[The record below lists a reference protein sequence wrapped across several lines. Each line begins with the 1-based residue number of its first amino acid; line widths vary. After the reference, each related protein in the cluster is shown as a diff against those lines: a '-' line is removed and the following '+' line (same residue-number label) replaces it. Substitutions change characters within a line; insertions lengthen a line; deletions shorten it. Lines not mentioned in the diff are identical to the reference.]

1 MAEPAQQPA
10 TSSSHS
16 TAFKIAK
23 SAQDALV
30 ETFKYLKYVR
40 TTLPEEPSL
49 KANIE
54 VKQKLSMEPIRFYAI
69 HAQPLPKDRK
79 VFLQRRGY
87 RTGLFGWTFG
97 GWLGGSK
104 LPGIDVTPASSESWS
119 RPTTLSSKHQ
129 TQIEK
134 DISRLFNP
142 DSSAVPN
149 SRLLETLLVHIPVR
163 SGDGYFR
170 LRITSA
176 NGKKTIAES
185 PVFRVGSLT
194 WASAHPQ
201 GATPLGL
208 VPELGARSLF
218 LTGQAAAWAGFYA
231 AFPFLKIGQML
242 PGLGPWSQR
251 MLQWAYSAA
260 GGDMKRQELD
270 ERFKVSE
277 TFRKANDR
285 LYKEVPFG
293 AAGIRTAADLVA
305 DDEAGTGGVA
315 YDRSRELMT
324 RSFALTR
331 GLYALLLAARTYG
344 TGHTCVDWDVGT
356 AGTQPPD
363 ADYHVEAQRHWSA
376 KQHTCKAST
385 ARLSPACVFVP
396 ESSSEVATA
405 VKIFVDNDYQFAIRG
420 GGHAPNPGWAST
432 RSGVLISL
440 SELSNIEISDDSSTG
455 PRKSR
460 ERSGTRYCRRAFRIR
475 RIPTRRL
482 PKPEHSRALLGFWGP
497 RREEVSGDWSRKQV
511 GGVYSKT
518 AEHNITVAGGQVSKV
533 GVSGFLLGW
542 TLFLDALARVLCEYR
557 TIIVLASGEI
567 AIVTS
572 QSNKDLFKALKGGTS
587 NFGLFSLL
595 EIYDRKGVEADPK
608 THMVPTF
615 ICNPSKNIDMARF
628 YTFHSDPITTPPPVF
643 KPFFDVPTVQ
653 RTVQVKTVKEA
664 NDDIIEGFDDGLRY
678 DMQTYSIQADAG
690 LFKQLHEIWHSTTI
704 GLNSTVPGWSSI
716 MLYQPFSNNMIRT
729 IGYELLHCYMFTWLR
744 QEHDREVYTE
754 IKKLLSVSRDI
765 AESQNRLER
774 YIYPN
779 YAGSE
784 QKPIESYGPVQVN
797 FLRKVKAE
805 YDPDGIFENLCRG
818 GFKIPSQHSNAQN
831 ITPSVQASLFDQ

>member
-40 TTLPEEPSL
+40 TTLPEEPSF
-49 KANIE
+49 KTNIE

-69 HAQPLPKDRK
+69 HARANTTVPVSVFGPEPLPKDRK

-129 TQIEK
+129 TQIQK

-231 AFPFLKIGQML
+231 AFPFLKIGQMV

-315 YDRSRELMT
+315 YDRSRE
-324 RSFALTR
+324 
-331 GLYALLLAARTYG
+331 
-344 TGHTCVDWDVGT
+344 
-356 AGTQPPD
+356 
-363 ADYHVEAQRHWSA
+363 
-376 KQHTCKAST
+376 
-385 ARLSPACVFVP
+385 
-396 ESSSEVATA
+396 
-405 VKIFVDNDYQFAIRG
+405 
-420 GGHAPNPGWAST
+420 
-432 RSGVLISL
+432 
-440 SELSNIEISDDSSTG
+440 
-455 PRKSR
+455 
-460 ERSGTRYCRRAFRIR
+460 
-475 RIPTRRL
+475 
-482 PKPEHSRALLGFWGP
+482 
-497 RREEVSGDWSRKQV
+497 
-511 GGVYSKT
+511 
-518 AEHNITVAGGQVSKV
+518 
-533 GVSGFLLGW
+533 
-542 TLFLDALARVLCEYR
+542 
-557 TIIVLASGEI
+557 
-567 AIVTS
+567 
-572 QSNKDLFKALKGGTS
+572 
-587 NFGLFSLL
+587 
-595 EIYDRKGVEADPK
+595 
-608 THMVPTF
+608 
-615 ICNPSKNIDMARF
+615 
-628 YTFHSDPITTPPPVF
+628 
-643 KPFFDVPTVQ
+643 
-653 RTVQVKTVKEA
+653 
-664 NDDIIEGFDDGLRY
+664 
-678 DMQTYSIQADAG
+678 
-690 LFKQLHEIWHSTTI
+690 
-704 GLNSTVPGWSSI
+704 
-716 MLYQPFSNNMIRT
+716 
-729 IGYELLHCYMFTWLR
+729 
-744 QEHDREVYTE
+744 
-754 IKKLLSVSRDI
+754 
-765 AESQNRLER
+765 
-774 YIYPN
+774 
-779 YAGSE
+779 
-784 QKPIESYGPVQVN
+784 
-797 FLRKVKAE
+797 
-805 YDPDGIFENLCRG
+805 
-818 GFKIPSQHSNAQN
+818 
-831 ITPSVQASLFDQ
+831 

>member
-40 TTLPEEPSL
+40 TTLPEEPSF
-49 KANIE
+49 KTNIE

-69 HAQPLPKDRK
+69 HARSYCIKPDDSS
-79 VFLQRRGY
+79 
-87 RTGLFGWTFG
+87 GWTFG

-129 TQIEK
+129 TQIQK

-231 AFPFLKIGQML
+231 AFPFLKIGQMV

-260 GGDMKRQELD
+260 GGDVKRQELD

-305 DDEAGTGGVA
+305 DDEAGPGGVA
-315 YDRSRELMT
+315 YDRSRE
-324 RSFALTR
+324 
-331 GLYALLLAARTYG
+331 
-344 TGHTCVDWDVGT
+344 
-356 AGTQPPD
+356 
-363 ADYHVEAQRHWSA
+363 
-376 KQHTCKAST
+376 
-385 ARLSPACVFVP
+385 
-396 ESSSEVATA
+396 
-405 VKIFVDNDYQFAIRG
+405 
-420 GGHAPNPGWAST
+420 
-432 RSGVLISL
+432 
-440 SELSNIEISDDSSTG
+440 
-455 PRKSR
+455 
-460 ERSGTRYCRRAFRIR
+460 
-475 RIPTRRL
+475 
-482 PKPEHSRALLGFWGP
+482 
-497 RREEVSGDWSRKQV
+497 
-511 GGVYSKT
+511 
-518 AEHNITVAGGQVSKV
+518 
-533 GVSGFLLGW
+533 
-542 TLFLDALARVLCEYR
+542 
-557 TIIVLASGEI
+557 
-567 AIVTS
+567 
-572 QSNKDLFKALKGGTS
+572 
-587 NFGLFSLL
+587 
-595 EIYDRKGVEADPK
+595 
-608 THMVPTF
+608 
-615 ICNPSKNIDMARF
+615 
-628 YTFHSDPITTPPPVF
+628 
-643 KPFFDVPTVQ
+643 
-653 RTVQVKTVKEA
+653 
-664 NDDIIEGFDDGLRY
+664 
-678 DMQTYSIQADAG
+678 
-690 LFKQLHEIWHSTTI
+690 
-704 GLNSTVPGWSSI
+704 
-716 MLYQPFSNNMIRT
+716 
-729 IGYELLHCYMFTWLR
+729 
-744 QEHDREVYTE
+744 
-754 IKKLLSVSRDI
+754 
-765 AESQNRLER
+765 
-774 YIYPN
+774 
-779 YAGSE
+779 
-784 QKPIESYGPVQVN
+784 
-797 FLRKVKAE
+797 
-805 YDPDGIFENLCRG
+805 
-818 GFKIPSQHSNAQN
+818 
-831 ITPSVQASLFDQ
+831 